1 MVGLLPAEEA
11 AIRKALRESL
21 RTAAAEKTKDDS
33 SSSSSSSDSSL
44 SPSPKE
50 QHIGSKRKAEVG
62 SSQSHP
68 PAKRTKLKKQKN
80 QASSSLPTF
89 NGTLSTKSPS
99 ELLAC
104 QSPVRVSVPSSPVR
118 NRSSPIISDS
128 GSLKLILS
136 SSSNLSSGT
145 PSPSSSHQGS
155 SSKSKKKPAKTTSKS
170 SKVKRVLL
178 AEFSTSAGE
187 KTKPLKSKGSKS
199 TPKLKRKNDDKCTG
213 DGAGKI
219 KTGRKKQYTL
229 HQGSKD
235 KAAKVK
241 VQKTTGKKEQ
251 KKVSMKVHVAD
262 TSPIGNGLSSTLTS
276 VNFPDIPDEGPAE
289 IVSGDAG
296 SLARAEVGD
305 LKEEEEEREDKQQLQ
320 KTTTFTWYEIFN
332 AVIQ

>member
-33 SSSSSSSDSSL
+33 SSSSDSSL
-44 SPSPKE
+44 SLSPKE
-50 QHIGSKRKAEVG
+50 QHVGSKRKAEVS

-89 NGTLSTKSPS
+89 NGALGTKSPS

-104 QSPVRVSVPSSPVR
+104 QSPVRASVPSSLVR
-118 NRSSPIISDS
+118 NHSSPIISDS

-136 SSSNLSSGT
+136 SSSDLSSGT
-145 PSPSSSHQGS
+145 PSPSSSLQGS

-187 KTKPLKSKGSKS
+187 KTKPLKNKGSKA
-199 TPKLKRKNDDKCTG
+199 TPKLKRKNNDKCTG

-219 KTGRKKQYTL
+219 KTGRKKQHTL

-235 KAAKVK
+235 KAAKAK
-241 VQKTTGKKEQ
+241 EQKTTGKKEQ
-251 KKVSMKVHVAD
+251 KKVSMKIHVAD

-276 VNFPDIPDEGPAE
+276 VNFPDILDDEGPAE
-289 IVSGDAG
+289 IVSEDAG
-296 SLARAEVGD
+296 SAVRAEVGD
-305 LKEEEEEREDKQQLQ
+305 SKEGEGEREDKQQLQ

>member
-21 RTAAAEKTKDDS
+21 RTAAVEKTRDDS
-33 SSSSSSSDSSL
+33 SSSSSSSDSSP

-50 QHIGSKRKAEVG
+50 QHVGSKRKAEV
-62 SSQSHP
+62 SSLQSHP
-68 PAKRTKLKKQKN
+68 PSKRTKLKKQKN

-89 NGTLSTKSPS
+89 NRTLSTKSPS

-118 NRSSPIISDS
+118 NHSSPIISDS

-136 SSSNLSSGT
+136 SSSDLSSGT
-145 PSPSSSHQGS
+145 PSPSSSHQDS

-178 AEFSTSAGE
+178 AEFSTSAGV
-187 KTKPLKSKGSKS
+187 KAKPLKGKGSKS
-199 TPKLKRKNDDKCTG
+199 TPKLKRKNNDKCIG

-219 KTGRKKQYTL
+219 KTGRKKQHTL
-229 HQGSKD
+229 HQDSKD
-235 KAAKVK
+235 KAAKAK
-241 VQKTTGKKEQ
+241 EQKTPGKKEQ
-251 KKVSMKVHVAD
+251 KKVSMRLAD

-289 IVSGDAG
+289 IVSEDAG
-296 SLARAEVGD
+296 SAGSAVRAEVGD
-305 LKEEEEEREDKQQLQ
+305 SKEEEEREDKQQLQ
-320 KTTTFTWYEIFN
+320 KTTTFTWYEIF
-332 AVIQ
+332 

>member
-1 MVGLLPAEEA
+1 MVGLLPAEEV

-21 RTAAAEKTKDDS
+21 RTAAAEKTRDD
-33 SSSSSSSDSSL
+33 SSSSDSSL

-50 QHIGSKRKAEVG
+50 QHIGSKRNAEVS

-89 NGTLSTKSPS
+89 NGTLGTKSPS

-118 NRSSPIISDS
+118 NHSSPIISDS

-136 SSSNLSSGT
+136 SSSDSSSGT
-145 PSPSSSHQGS
+145 PSPSSNHQGS
-155 SSKSKKKPAKTTSKS
+155 SSKSKKKLAKTTSKS

-178 AEFSTSAGE
+178 AEFSTSAGG
-187 KTKPLKSKGSKS
+187 KAKPLKGKGSKS
-199 TPKLKRKNDDKCTG
+199 TPKLQRKNDDKCTG

-219 KTGRKKQYTL
+219 KTGRKKQHRL
-229 HQGSKD
+229 HQDSKD
-235 KAAKVK
+235 KAAKAK
-241 VQKTTGKKEQ
+241 EQKTAGKKEQ

-262 TSPIGNGLSSTLTS
+262 TSPIGNHGLSSTLTS
-276 VNFPDIPDEGPAE
+276 VNFPDIPDDEGPAE

-296 SLARAEVGD
+296 SAVRAELGD
-305 LKEEEEEREDKQQLQ
+305 SKEEEEREDKQQLQ
-320 KTTTFTWYEIFN
+320 KTTTFTWYEIF
-332 AVIQ
+332 